1 MSTEPAEAKKRRQP
15 KPKKPDRWAHRRAEP
30 RTLAFLWAMYI
41 LTAGLLTI
49 GVLLF
54 RGPWALLD
62 KDVYQYAARTMLLC
76 VALGLGVLWPMVR
89 LSQSVPLRERASGAI
104 LKDMLVLLPPAQA
117 VVWAQAAARAGWAID
132 LIAAMALSLMVQ
144 PMLVGAALAVILRQ
158 RTPLSELQAPA
169 RGLDSPAQDSP
180 RSRSALGAEAEGVY
194 DTGTPFAGARGPT
207 GTTRTLA
214 MIGLAAAALLPLL
227 ALRVGPDWAGT
238 LSPVSAIIDLSH
250 TREVGPGDRS
260 VDEARWAVL
269 LTQAGVAVLA
279 WLLLAVFD
287 RRPKI
292 HQTPAEPES
301 GPAGPTLIASATTPR
316 GRGPMPDARGD
327 RLSGTP
333 SVPDAGRP
341 QAARTQEGRPMDYMT
356 ADEQA
361 KIKARLN
368 ELIANRPKITER
380 IAEARALGDLKEN
393 AEYHSARELQGMEEA
408 EIRRLEDR
416 LEHAKV
422 VDDGLA
428 KDAQVAFLG
437 SMVKI
442 REVGESGPVGKPEMV
457 KLVGEFSDDPPDD
470 YDEVTVNSPMG
481 SALMKSRVGEVVR
494 VDAPRGV
501 KRFEILEI
509 N

>member
-1 MSTEPAEAKKRRQP
+1 MSTEAAEASKPRPP
-15 KPKKPDRWAHRRAEP
+15 KPKKQDRWAHRRAEP

-62 KDVYQYAARTMLLC
+62 KDVYQYAARMMLLC
-76 VALGLGVLWPMVR
+76 VALGLSVLWPMVR
-89 LSQSVPLRERASGAI
+89 LSQSVPLRERASGAV

-132 LIAAMALSLMVQ
+132 LIAAMSLSLVVY
-144 PMLVGAALAVILRQ
+144 PMIVGAVLAVVLRLEAK
-158 RTPLSELQAPA
+158 PVSEDL
-169 RGLDSPAQDSP
+169 
-180 RSRSALGAEAEGVY
+180 Y
-194 DTGTPFAGARGPT
+194 DTGTAFAGARGPN
-207 GTTRTLA
+207 GTTRTLV
-214 MIGLAAAALLPLL
+214 MIGFAAVALLPLL
-227 ALRVGPDWAGT
+227 ALRVGPDWAGV
-238 LSPVSAIIDLSH
+238 LGPVSAITDLSQS
-250 TREVGPGDRS
+250 REVGPGSRS
-260 VDEARWAVL
+260 VDDARWIVL
-269 LTQAGVAVLA
+269 LVQSGVAVLA

-292 HQTPAEPES
+292 TQTPAETGS
-301 GPAGPTLIASATTPR
+301 GPTGTTPIASASTPR
-316 GRGPMPDARGD
+316 GRGPVPDARGD
-327 RLSGTP
+327 RLSGTT
-333 SVPDAGRP
+333 SVPGAGQP

-356 ADEQA
+356 AEEQT
-361 KIKARLN
+361 KIQARLN

-416 LEHAKV
+416 LENAKV

-442 REVGESGPVGKPEMV
+442 REVGESGPVGNPEMV

-470 YDEVTVNSPMG
+470 YDEVTANSPMG
-481 SALMKSRVGEVVR
+481 SALMKARVGEVVR

-501 KRFEILEI
+501 KRFEIVEI
-509 N
+509 S